1 MPRSTVT
8 LRRLAAALEARDALL
23 AAAKMAYDHMEPFGE
38 NKHVVSVLALA
49 IAKAEGLEA
58 HDMFKIFDKLGGENR
73 ELANLIKANPGRWPE
88 LEDTQPDAPAPGRVE
103 PEKVV
108 AIGIATLV
116 AGWLVK
122 RAVKLALWASAVAA
136 VGAYAYLAYN
146 PLCAVG
152 VATLILAV
160 AMAICPS
167 ESVPG
172 RINAAL
178 TSAFW
183 MVFAVFTAGA
193 ALHRLGHRHL
203 RGGGIFAHVA
213 RALIAAIVLS
223 LLYVLGVSTRAH
235 AWKDCKSGLCAEN
248 SVERAAKHTCSATCR
263 KDNGGPCQRCLEE
276 RTACVVTIIKKVPMM
291 TGSPDEDLSPY
302 GETMSMVGEHYPV
315 TGASTLKWL
324 CQHGGFCV
332 STDAVR
338 FDRPCVYKSGEGWEK
353 R

>member
-1 MPRSTVT
+1 M
-8 LRRLAAALEARDALL
+8 
-23 AAAKMAYDHMEPFGE
+23 
-38 NKHVVSVLALA
+38 
-49 IAKAEGLEA
+49 
-58 HDMFKIFDKLGGENR
+58 KLTNR
-73 ELANLIKANPGRWPE
+73 ELATLIKANPGRWPE
-88 LEDTQPDAPAPGRVE
+88 LENAQPDATAPTRNMVE
-103 PEKVV
+103 S
-108 AIGIATLV
+108 AA
-116 AGWLVK
+116 AGV
-122 RAVKLALWASAVAA
+122 
-136 VGAYAYLAYN
+136 
-146 PLCAVG
+146 
-152 VATLILAV
+152 LAV
-160 AMAICPS
+160 ALLWLAKRAATLAYWSCAVLATMYMYIAYGGMGGAGVALLALSIAMMTS
-167 ESVPG
+167 RADSIPG
-172 RINAAL
+172 WINAAL

-183 MVFAVFTAGA
+183 MLFAGATAIA
-193 ALHRLGHRHL
+193 ALHRLGRRPL
-203 RGGGIFAHVA
+203 GGRGIFAATA
-213 RALIAAIVLS
+213 RALLAAFVLT

-263 KDNGGPCQRCLEE
+263 KDNGGPCQRCLED